1 MLVDIC
7 DSDWNCSYDCMLV
20 VYLVLEVYR
29 NKFWLMVN
37 CIDDVYG
44 DCNLI
49 CFCFSIESYVEGQVF
64 VGLVVLL
71 LEFDLKGEFV
81 GLFFF

>member
-1 MLVDIC
+1 MKVESGEWDVIDNLLYNVLYMLVDIC

-44 DCNLI
+44 DWNLI
-49 CFCFSIESYVEGQVF
+49 CFCFSIESYVE
-64 VGLVVLL
+64 
-71 LEFDLKGEFV
+71 E
-81 GLFFF
+81 